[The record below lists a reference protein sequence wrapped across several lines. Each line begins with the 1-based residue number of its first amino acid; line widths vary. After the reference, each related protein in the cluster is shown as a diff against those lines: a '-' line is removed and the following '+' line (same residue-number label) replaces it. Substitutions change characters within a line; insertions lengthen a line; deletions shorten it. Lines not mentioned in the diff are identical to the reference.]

1 MKPRISG
8 IAGERFVSM
17 HAKNL
22 YDGILCLAG
31 PVFWI
36 WALFSEYNSYKQSEN
51 SNNFKY
57 FYNLT
62 ENQ

>member
-8 IAGERFVSM
+8 IVGEIFVSM

-22 YDGILCLAG
+22 DDVIFCLAG

-36 WALFSEYNSYKQSEN
+36 WALFFEYNSYKQSEN
-51 SNNFKY
+51 SNDFEY

-62 ENQ
+62 EN